1 MFYKKGFLKNAN
13 KYYAQAVVKGKP
25 IGTRQ
30 IAERLS
36 KQCTVTCADT
46 YAVLM
51 DLAGVLADYMAQG
64 KSVRLEGLGTFRY
77 TAHSESVK
85 DEADVKATLIKG
97 VRVRFVP
104 EFTRPQGDK
113 QVTRAIVAGSIE
125 WIPLD
130 EDGKEQKPGGGS
142 GNAGEGGEEENP
154 LG

>member
-1 MFYKKGFLKNAN
+1 MFYKKGFLKKAN

-25 IGTRQ
+25 VSTRQ
-30 IAERLS
+30 IADRLS

-77 TAHSESVK
+77 TAHSQSV
-85 DEADVKATLIKG
+85 DAEADVKATLIKG

-113 QVTRAIVAGSIE
+113 QVTRAIVAGNIE
-125 WIPLD
+125 WIPIDGSQQEKESGGDGNPD
-130 EDGKEQKPGGGS
+130 EGQED
-142 GNAGEGGEEENP
+142 NP

>member
-1 MFYKKGFLKNAN
+1 MFYKKGFLTKAN

-25 IGTRQ
+25 VGTKQ

-36 KQCTVTCADT
+36 TQCTVTRADT

-77 TAHSESVK
+77 TARSQSVDTA
-85 DEADVKATLIKG
+85 DEVKSTLIKG

-113 QVTRAIVAGSIE
+113 QVTRAIVSGNIE
-125 WIPLD
+125 WILLSPE
-130 EDGKEQKPGGGS
+130 EDKTDGGGS
-142 GNAGEGGEEENP
+142 GSGSGEGQEENP